1 MNEIKNDQSDPYRT
15 PKEVSQSK
23 SSLIKWGMIGIGFV
37 VVTTGVLSIMYYKSE
52 TSFGAQRSGPPDDIE
67 RVLESPTPEVP

>member
-1 MNEIKNDQSDPYRT
+1 MNDVNEDQTDPYRS
-15 PKEVSQSK
+15 PKDVSTSK

-52 TSFGAQRSGPPDDIE
+52 TSFGAQRSGPPDNIE
-67 RVLESPTPEVP
+67 RVLEGPTPEVP

>member
-1 MNEIKNDQSDPYRT
+1 MNEINNDQSDPYRT

-67 RVLESPTPEVP
+67 RVHEGPTPEVP